1 MDTAKNRAI
10 GACLR
15 QARKESGLT
24 QVELASRL
32 TLPQSFVSKLESGE
46 RSLHVSEF
54 FTYAAAL
61 GVEPQDLFSSI
72 ELQIKQGT

>member
-46 RSLHVSEF
+46 RSLHASEF

-61 GVEPQDLFSSI
+61 GVEPQDLLSSI
-72 ELQIKQGT
+72 ELQIKLGT

>member
-10 GACLR
+10 GTCLR

-46 RSLHVSEF
+46 RSLHMSEF
-54 FTYAAAL
+54 FTYSAAL
-61 GVEPQDLFSSI
+61 GVKPEDLLAKI
-72 ELQIKQGT
+72 ELQIERET